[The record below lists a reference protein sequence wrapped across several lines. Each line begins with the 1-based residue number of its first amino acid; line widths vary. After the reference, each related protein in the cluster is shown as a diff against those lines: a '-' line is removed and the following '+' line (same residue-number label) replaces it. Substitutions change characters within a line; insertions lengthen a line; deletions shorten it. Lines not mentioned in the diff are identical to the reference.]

1 MLVVE
6 EEVYLHL
13 VLQILAHGELEDL
26 AAVEMVEK
34 MQ

>member
-1 MLVVE
+1 MLAAE
-6 EEVYLHL
+6 EEVYLHM

-26 AAVEMVEK
+26 VVAEMVEK